1 MDRRFDG
8 NTVIEEKRGIRYKKI
23 DADTIQVEKIVQVIK
38 ISELKKQRDQFKSGI
53 ASPVTDED
61 LLSIAKGEAEQL
73 KFEQE
78 EEQLRTQE
86 RIRELDKKIK
96 KFEELKIKTVRRE
109 IGQIIH

>member
-1 MDRRFDG
+1 MDRRVDG

-23 DADTIQVEKIVQVIK
+23 DADTIQVEKIIQVIK
-38 ISELKKQRDQFKSGI
+38 ISELKKQRDQFKFGI
-53 ASPVTDED
+53 ASLVTDKD
-61 LLSIAKGEAEQL
+61 LLLIAKGEAEQL

-86 RIRELDKKIK
+86 RIRELDKEIK
-96 KFEELKIKTVRRE
+96 KFEELKIETVRRE